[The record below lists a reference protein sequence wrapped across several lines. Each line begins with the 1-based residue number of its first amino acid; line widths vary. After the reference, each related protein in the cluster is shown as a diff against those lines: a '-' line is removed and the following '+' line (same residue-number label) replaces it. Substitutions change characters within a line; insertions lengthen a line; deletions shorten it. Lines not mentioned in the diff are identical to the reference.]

1 MHLSSTLVYWVI
13 FKSTFPPL
21 RSLCFLSRSMK
32 HVIPDIILLSESCL
46 IPFSHSSL
54 KIPASSFHCFRSE
67 VILYSYLLSA
77 FSPSVLFSPPL
88 SFFWFG
94 LSIYE
99 LWAFFKLS
107 LLMFLS
113 VSLSFHVCRP
123 LHPLCGQQMENQCVC
138 STVSLL
144 ESNMLRE
151 GLSLSLSTLLHFS
164 SLISM

>member
-1 MHLSSTLVYWVI
+1 MHSSSTPVYWVI
-13 FKSTFPPL
+13 FKSTFQPL
-21 RSLCFLSRSMK
+21 RSLHFLSKIIKR
-32 HVIPDIILLSESCL
+32 VIPDIILLSESCL
-46 IPFSHSSL
+46 SPFSHSSL
-54 KIPASSFHCFRSE
+54 TIPASSFHCFRSE

-77 FSPSVLFSPPL
+77 FPPSVLFSLSL

-107 LLMFLS
+107 LLEFLG

-151 GLSLSLSTLLHFS
+151 GLSLSLSALLHFS
-164 SLISM
+164 SLISV